1 VGRAIAA
8 ERPNH
13 FIYQGLVGALA
24 QLRDIDANGG
34 WGRVTPG
41 PDIRPGAVDERIP
54 SVRARLTKSGE
65 LGADATTDS
74 SPRYD
79 PTLVKAVKLFQA
91 RHRLPETGVI
101 GTKTVRAM
109 NVTAAARADQVRA
122 NLERARWVLNGLK
135 GDFVLVNLPAFK
147 AYYIE
152 GGRNV
157 WEGRTQIG
165 EEAKQ
170 TPTFRAKM
178 STVVF
183 NPDWTVPQSIVTDEI
198 FPEVE
203 AGKDPLASRKL
214 RVYDERG
221 REVDPASV
229 DWSSPDN
236 FPYTLK
242 QPPGPDNAL
251 GRVKLL
257 FPSGYAIYMH
267 DTPSKGL
274 FDTQKRTF
282 SHGCI
287 RTENVMGL
295 AELLLQGQDGWDRGK
310 IQEALASGKTVNVD
324 LVHRPD
330 VVIVY
335 WTVSVGASGE
345 VRYTDDIYD
354 QDRPLLNAMGIA
366 SEN

>member
-1 VGRAIAA
+1 
-8 ERPNH
+8 
-13 FIYQGLVGALA
+13 
-24 QLRDIDANGG
+24 
-34 WGRVTPG
+34 
-41 PDIRPGAVDERIP
+41 IP
-54 SVRARLTKSGE
+54 SVRARLTSSGE
-65 LGADATTDS
+65 LTPDATSDS

-79 PTLVKAVKLFQA
+79 PTVVRAVKLFQA

-101 GTKTVRAM
+101 ATKTIRAM

-147 AYYIE
+147 AYYIQ

-183 NPDWTVPQSIVTDEI
+183 NPDWTVPQSIVADEI
-198 FPEVE
+198 FPEVQ
-203 AGKDPLASRKL
+203 AGKDALGSRKL
-214 RVYDERG
+214 RVYDQRG

-229 DWSSPDN
+229 DWSDPDH
-236 FPYTLK
+236 FPYTLR
-242 QPPGPDNAL
+242 QPPGRDNAL

-257 FPSGYAIYMH
+257 FPSRYAIYMH

-274 FDTQKRTF
+274 FDTDKRTF

-295 AELLLQGQDGWDRGK
+295 AELLLQGQDGWNRAK
-310 IQEALASGKTVNVD
+310 IGQALASGKTVNVD

-330 VVIVY
+330 
-335 WTVSVGASGE
+335 
-345 VRYTDDIYD
+345 
-354 QDRPLLNAMGIA
+354 
-366 SEN
+366 